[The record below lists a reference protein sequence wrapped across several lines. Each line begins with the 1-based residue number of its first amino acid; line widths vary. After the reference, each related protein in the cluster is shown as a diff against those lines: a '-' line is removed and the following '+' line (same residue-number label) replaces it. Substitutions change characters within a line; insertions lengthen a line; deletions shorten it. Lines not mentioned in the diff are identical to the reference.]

1 MSTPFLTGSYI
12 TVEEFRAAPTALQTN
27 NLVPGGNQATQDAE
41 LAGLIAR
48 ASRWIDSVARQPLY
62 ATQGSQNETARIN
75 GSDALLHAKQ
85 DRVKSLDAFS
95 WGHTW
100 TSLNTMSA
108 PFLTFLEESRIRVAL
123 SNTGASWQGGLS
135 AMFQPTSGSVFVQW
149 TFTAGW
155 ATTRLTNVQNIGDS
169 VVVVDNPAGII
180 PGTQLRFSAGAT
192 QNTYTALSV
201 SGHSVTLTSTLIE
214 GWPAQ
219 AGVSEVPDDIKEACI
234 LATCHYIKE
243 RKGTGLVMQKVP
255 TENKATKKEIGRELD
270 QALLLAKRYE
280 RLAT

>member
-1 MSTPFLTGSYI
+1 MATPFLTGSYI

-62 ATQGSQNETARIN
+62 ATQGSQNEAARVT
-75 GSDALLHAKQ
+75 GPDVLLHAKQ

-100 TSLNTMSA
+100 TSMNAMSA
-108 PFLTFLEESRIRVAL
+108 PFLTFLEENRIRVAL
-123 SNTGASWQGGLS
+123 SNNGVAWRGGLS
-135 AMFQPTSGSVFVQW
+135 AMFQPTAGAVFVQW

-169 VVVVDNPAGII
+169 VVVVDNPTGIV
-180 PGTQLRFSAGAT
+180 PGTQLRFSAGAV
-192 QNTYTALSV
+192 QNTYIALSV

-219 AGVSEVPDDIKEACI
+219 AGVSEVPDDIREACI

-243 RKGTGLVMQKVP
+243 RKGSGLVMAKVP
-255 TENKATKKEIGRELD
+255 TENKPTKKEIGRELD